1 MSRAIPASKLSLE
14 CRFSRHFLSG
24 RARILTGSTC
34 AEIDTLFEPSRR
46 FEVES
51 MLNQTA
57 QPYQVALYSGTFH
70 GFGTRANISIPEQKF
85 GKEEAFFQAV
95 RWFKAW

>member
-1 MSRAIPASKLSLE
+1 
-14 CRFSRHFLSG
+14 
-24 RARILTGSTC
+24 
-34 AEIDTLFEPSRR
+34 
-46 FEVES
+46 

-57 QPYQVALYSGTFH
+57 HPYQVTIYSGTFH
-70 GFGTRANISIPEQKF
+70 GFGTRANISVPEQKF

>member
-1 MSRAIPASKLSLE
+1 MHAYELHL
-14 CRFSRHFLSG
+14 
-24 RARILTGSTC
+24 
-34 AEIDTLFEPSRR
+34 EIDTLFEPNRR

-57 QPYQVALYSGTFH
+57 HPYQVALYSGTFH
-70 GFGTRANISIPEQKF
+70 GFGTRANISVPEQRF

>member
-1 MSRAIPASKLSLE
+1 M
-14 CRFSRHFLSG
+14 C
-24 RARILTGSTC
+24 ILTISTC
-34 AEIDTLFEPSRR
+34 VEIDTLFEPARR

-57 QPYQVALYSGTFH
+57 YPYQVALYSGTFH
-70 GFGTRANISIPEQKF
+70 GFGTRANISIPEQRF
-85 GKEEAFFQAV
+85 AKEEAFFQAV